1 MLLSLP
7 ARLPPAALLRPG
19 VLLLVAGLHAAALAW
34 LLAGSAPEP
43 VVAPSAPVIEG
54 VLLAPP
60 ADEPTPSVPAPLPTP
75 TRAPVPT
82 PAPVLSRP
90 APAPLP
96 APSAAAPESLPAPP
110 PLQVAAAAAPATEA
124 SAAGMPTAG
133 PPAADATENLP
144 VVPPMERATARD
156 QPRSYP
162 ALSVSRQ
169 EEGRVVLEVYI
180 RADGTVGEVRLLQSS
195 GYRRLDT
202 DAMQSVRRWR
212 YVPARRGNQPIPYW
226 YRQPVDYQLQR

>member
-1 MLLSLP
+1 MSQSLP
-7 ARLPPAALLRPG
+7 ARLPPAALVQPG
-19 VLLLVAGLHAAALAW
+19 VLLLVAGLHAGSLAW
-34 LLAGSAPEP
+34 LLAGGDPEP

-60 ADEPTPSVPAPLPTP
+60 APQAAQPVPASP
-75 TRAPVPT
+75 APVAAPT
-82 PAPVLSRP
+82 PAPVPVVSRP
-90 APAPLP
+90 TPAPVP
-96 APSAAAPESLPAPP
+96 APTVAAPESLPAPP
-110 PLQVAAAAAPATEA
+110 PFQVAAAAAQPVVAAATEA
-124 SAAGMPTAG
+124 SV
-133 PPAADATENLP
+133 ADATESLP

-169 EEGRVVLEVYI
+169 EEGRVLLEVYI

-195 GYRRLDT
+195 GFRRLDA
-202 DAMQSVRRWR
+202 DAMQSVKRWR